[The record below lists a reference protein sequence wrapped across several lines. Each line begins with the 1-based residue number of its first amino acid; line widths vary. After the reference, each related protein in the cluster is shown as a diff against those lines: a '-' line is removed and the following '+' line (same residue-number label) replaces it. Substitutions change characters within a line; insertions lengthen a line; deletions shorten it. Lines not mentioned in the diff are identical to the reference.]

1 MVELSKS
8 FKKEEVFQFS
18 NEVQKLIELL
28 NGTTIVSEDPGRI
41 KIIDK
46 QLSKLENLVIKF
58 EPTIYDEYSM
68 KTKYAY
74 NNMLKQRK
82 EYDRVVAEKC
92 YSDVIEEYKNK
103 YDDSVSEYK
112 RLKEYRDRL
121 KEALSD

>member
-1 MVELSKS
+1 MELSKS
-8 FKKEEVFQFS
+8 FKKEEVFQF
-18 NEVQKLIELL
+18 NAEVQKLIELL
-28 NGTTIVSEDPGRI
+28 NGTTIISKDPGRI

-92 YSDVIEEYKNK
+92 YSDVIEEYRNK
-103 YDDSVSEYK
+103 YDESVSEYK

-121 KEALSD
+121 KEVLSD